1 MGRAM
6 PNPVKGIFTGGGS
19 MEVLLVGNTDF
30 ITKQW
35 IQHAFPRDHVVIA
48 EREGTVDGN
57 DHLRIVNMS
66 DANALAEALTTYE
79 FDRIVFFSE
88 NLTPRSDRDG
98 DLGALRRLLHAI
110 RNRQTQML
118 MVSGPES
125 EFTYPENDDVSDTS
139 KSLMSRASEELCLYY
154 ARTYRLEAKIIRCPY
169 LYAPERNGVTAYFG
183 RLFEQASA
191 GSISFCEREQQQTC
205 FLCADDLAE
214 LIYRMF
220 DDWTAESEVFH
231 VPNAF
236 DFTYG
241 DLADVISAAFP
252 GLSVTFG
259 EDRTRHYPADD
270 HALRLRYGWSPRY
283 SLKQDLPLVL
293 QRWKEARAQE
303 QSEKHLIWDFLRN
316 HSKPWI
322 AFEICVTFILEELLR
337 TAVQGNSQLG
347 TVDLR
352 LFFVV
357 IVGTMYGL
365 NAGVFAAAL
374 ACAGM
379 ALSYVSNGASF
390 APLFYDTSNWITFVV
405 YFVAGAV
412 CGYVQMRNR
421 ENLRF
426 MRDENS
432 LLRER
437 LAFLRDLY
445 HDVLDDRRM
454 LRGQIIG
461 RRDSFGKMYAMTRE
475 LDEVQPQKLYRAA
488 IRIMQDTLGG
498 DSFGI
503 YRIDNGGRFARLV
516 AASPQT
522 ESLFSKSTLL
532 ENYANV
538 VIALDHG
545 GLWVNRNLEQNLPMY
560 AAGVHANGKLAVV
573 IVLAKAQPDQ
583 MNLYFQNL
591 FTIMCGLVESAMVR
605 AFDYENVARQTML
618 VPGTEF
624 LNAQEFL
631 PKVLAANE
639 LKHDHMGDHLLLRVA
654 DAWQDDGSRLMG
666 AIRQT
671 DEAGVLQDG
680 NVYVLMN
687 QASEH
692 ELPIINKRL
701 TQAGLHVTLVSDHEE
716 DSLLAEASKQVAAE
730 SQADETLRRNV
741 APNDSASHEGGTV

>member
-1 MGRAM
+1 
-6 PNPVKGIFTGGGS
+6 

-57 DHLRIVNMS
+57 DRLRIVNMS

-118 MVSGPES
+118 MVSSPES

-139 KSLMSRASEELCLYY
+139 KSLMSRALEELCLYY

-169 LYAPERNGVTAYFG
+169 LYAPERNGATAYFG

-220 DDWTAESEVFH
+220 DDWTAESEIFH

-259 EDRTRHYPADD
+259 EDRTQHYPADD

-303 QSEKHLIWDFLRN
+303 QSEKHLIWGF
-316 HSKPWI
+316 SAQP
-322 AFEICVTFILEELLR
+322 FEICVTFILEELLR

>member
-1 MGRAM
+1 
-6 PNPVKGIFTGGGS
+6 

-57 DHLRIVNMS
+57 DRLRIINMS
-66 DANALAEALTTYE
+66 DANTLAETLTTYE

-98 DLGALRRLLHAI
+98 DLGTLRRFLHAI

-125 EFTYPENDDVSDTS
+125 EFTYPENADVRDTS

-154 ARTYRLEAKIIRCPY
+154 ARTYRLEAKIIRSPY
-169 LYAPERNGVTAYFG
+169 LYASDRNGVTAYFNH
-183 RLFEQASA
+183 LFEQAES
-191 GSISFCEREQQQTC
+191 GTLSFCEQKNQQTC

-220 DDWTAESEVFH
+220 DDWTAESEIFH
-231 VPNAF
+231 VPNVF
-236 DFTYG
+236 NFTYG

-259 EDRTRHYPADD
+259 EDRTQCYPADD
-270 HALRLRYGWSPRY
+270 HVLRLRYGWSPRY
-283 SLKQDLPLVL
+283 SLKQDLPPVL

-303 QSEKHLIWDFLRN
+303 QSGKHPIWDFLRN

-337 TAVQGNSQLG
+337 TAVQGDSQLG

-379 ALSYVSNGASF
+379 ALSYASKGASF
-390 APLFYDTSNWITFVV
+390 APLFYDTSNWLAFVV

-412 CGYVQMRNR
+412 CGYVQLRNR

-475 LDEVQPQKLYRAA
+475 LDEVLPRKLYYAT

-503 YRIDNGGRFARLV
+503 YRIDNGGRFAHLM

-522 ESLFSKSTLL
+522 ESLFSKSALL
-532 ENYANV
+532 ENYANIV
-538 VIALDHG
+538 TALDHG
-545 GLWVNRNLEQNLPMY
+545 RLWVNRNLEQNLPMY
-560 AAGVHANGKLAVV
+560 AAGVRADGKLAVV

-605 AFDYENVARQTML
+605 AFDYENVARQTRL

-624 LNAQEFL
+624 LNTQAFL

-639 LKHDHMGDHLLLRVA
+639 LKRNHMGNHLLLRVE

-680 NVYVLMN
+680 NVYVLMD
-687 QASEH
+687 QVSEH
-692 ELPIINKRL
+692 ELPIINRRL
-701 TQAGLHVTLVSDHEE
+701 SQAELHVTLVSDHEE
-716 DSLLAEASKQVAAE
+716 DSLLAEASEQVAAE
-730 SQADETLRRNV
+730 SRADETPRSN
-741 APNDSASHEGGTV
+741 AASNDSASHEGGAA

>member
-1 MGRAM
+1 
-6 PNPVKGIFTGGGS
+6 

-57 DHLRIVNMS
+57 DRLRIVNMS
-66 DANALAEALTTYE
+66 DANTLAETLTTYE

-98 DLGALRRLLHAI
+98 DLGTLRRFLHAI

-125 EFTYPENDDVSDTS
+125 EFTYPENADVRDTS

-154 ARTYRLEAKIIRCPY
+154 ARTYRLEAKIIRSPY
-169 LYAPERNGVTAYFG
+169 LYASDRNGVTAYFNH
-183 RLFEQASA
+183 LFEQAES
-191 GSISFCEREQQQTC
+191 GTLSFCEQKNQQTC

-231 VPNAF
+231 VPNVF
-236 DFTYG
+236 NFTYG

-259 EDRTRHYPADD
+259 EDRTQCYPADD
-270 HALRLRYGWSPRY
+270 HVLRLRYGWSPRY
-283 SLKQDLPLVL
+283 SLKQDLPPVL

-303 QSEKHLIWDFLRN
+303 QSGKHPIWDFLRN

-322 AFEICVTFILEELLR
+322 AFEIFITFILEELLR

-379 ALSYVSNGASF
+379 ALSYASNGASF
-390 APLFYDTSNWITFVV
+390 APLFYDTSNWLAFVV

-412 CGYVQMRNR
+412 CGYVQLRNR

-475 LDEVQPQKLYRAA
+475 LDEVLPRKLYYAT

-503 YRIDNGGRFARLV
+503 YRIDNGGRFAHLM

-522 ESLFSKSTLL
+522 ESLFSKSALL
-532 ENYANV
+532 ENYANIV
-538 VIALDHG
+538 TALDHG
-545 GLWVNRNLEQNLPMY
+545 RLWVNRNLEQNLPMY
-560 AAGVHANGKLAVV
+560 AAGVRADGKLAVV

-605 AFDYENVARQTML
+605 AFDYENVARQTRL

-624 LNAQEFL
+624 LNTQAFL

-639 LKHDHMGDHLLLRVA
+639 LKRNHMGNHLLLRVE

-680 NVYVLMN
+680 NVYVLMD
-687 QASEH
+687 QVSEH
-692 ELPIINKRL
+692 ELPIINRRL
-701 TQAGLHVTLVSDHEE
+701 SQAELHVTLVSDHEE
-716 DSLLAEASKQVAAE
+716 DSLLAEASEQVVAE
-730 SQADETLRRNV
+730 SRADETPRSN
-741 APNDSASHEGGTV
+741 AASNDSASYEGGAA

>member
-1 MGRAM
+1 
-6 PNPVKGIFTGGGS
+6 

-48 EREGTVDGN
+48 EREGTIDGN
-57 DHLRIVNMS
+57 DRLRIVNMS
-66 DANALAEALTTYE
+66 DANTLAETLTTYE

-98 DLGALRRLLHAI
+98 DLGTLRRFLHAI

-125 EFTYPENDDVSDTS
+125 KFTYPENADVRDTS

-154 ARTYRLEAKIIRCPY
+154 ARTYRLEAKIIRSPY
-169 LYAPERNGVTAYFG
+169 LYASDRNGVTAYFNH
-183 RLFEQASA
+183 LFEQAES
-191 GSISFCEREQQQTC
+191 GTLSFCEQKNQQTC

-220 DDWTAESEVFH
+220 DDWTAESEIFD
-231 VPNAF
+231 VPNVF
-236 DFTYG
+236 NFTYG

-259 EDRTRHYPADD
+259 EDRPQGYPADD
-270 HALRLRYGWSPRY
+270 HVLRLRYGWSPRY
-283 SLKQDLPLVL
+283 SLKQDLPPVL

-303 QSEKHLIWDFLRN
+303 QSGKHPIWDFLRN

-337 TAVQGNSQLG
+337 TAVQGDSQLG

-357 IVGTMYGL
+357 IVGTMYGM

-379 ALSYVSNGASF
+379 ALSYASNGASF
-390 APLFYDTSNWITFVV
+390 APLFYDTSNWLAFVV

-461 RRDSFGKMYAMTRE
+461 RRDSFGKMYAMARE
-475 LDEVQPQKLYRAA
+475 LDEVLPRKLYYTT

-503 YRIDNGGRFARLV
+503 YRIDNGGRFAHLM

-522 ESLFSKSTLL
+522 ESLFSKSALL
-532 ENYANV
+532 ENYANIV
-538 VIALDHG
+538 TALDHG
-545 GLWVNRNLEQNLPMY
+545 RLWVNRNLEQNLPMY
-560 AAGVHANGKLAVV
+560 AAGVRADGKLAVV

-605 AFDYENVARQTML
+605 AFDYENVARQTRL

-624 LNAQEFL
+624 LNTQAFL

-639 LKHDHMGDHLLLRVA
+639 LKRNHMSNHLLLRVE

-680 NVYVLMN
+680 NVYVLMD
-687 QASEH
+687 QVSEH
-692 ELPIINKRL
+692 ELPIINRRL
-701 TQAGLHVTLVSDHEE
+701 SQAGLHVTLVSDHEE
-716 DSLLAEASKQVAAE
+716 DSLLAKASEQVAAE
-730 SQADETLRRNV
+730 SRADETPRSN
-741 APNDSASHEGGTV
+741 AASNDSASYEGGAA

>member
-1 MGRAM
+1 
-6 PNPVKGIFTGGGS
+6 

-48 EREGTVDGN
+48 EREGTIDGN
-57 DHLRIVNMS
+57 DRLRIVNMS
-66 DANALAEALTTYE
+66 DANTLAETLTTYE

-98 DLGALRRLLHAI
+98 DLGTLRRFLHAI

-125 EFTYPENDDVSDTS
+125 KFTYPENADVRDTS

-154 ARTYRLEAKIIRCPY
+154 ARTYRLEAKIIRSPY
-169 LYAPERNGVTAYFG
+169 LYASDRNGVTAYFNH
-183 RLFEQASA
+183 LFEQAES
-191 GSISFCEREQQQTC
+191 GTLSFCEQKNQQTC

-220 DDWTAESEVFH
+220 DDWTAESEIFD
-231 VPNAF
+231 VPNVF
-236 DFTYG
+236 NFTYG

-259 EDRTRHYPADD
+259 EDRPQGYPADN
-270 HALRLRYGWSPRY
+270 HVLRLRYGWSPRY
-283 SLKQDLPLVL
+283 SLKQDLPPVL

-303 QSEKHLIWDFLRN
+303 QSGKHPIWDFLRN

-322 AFEICVTFILEELLR
+322 SFEICVTFILEELLR
-337 TAVQGNSQLG
+337 TAVQGDSQLG

-357 IVGTMYGL
+357 IVGTMYGM

-379 ALSYVSNGASF
+379 ALSYASNGASF
-390 APLFYDTSNWITFVV
+390 APLFYDTSNWLAFVV

-461 RRDSFGKMYAMTRE
+461 RRDSFGKMYAMARE
-475 LDEVQPQKLYRAA
+475 LDEVLPRKLYYTT

-503 YRIDNGGRFARLV
+503 YRIDNGGRFAHLM

-522 ESLFSKSTLL
+522 ESLFSKSVLL
-532 ENYANV
+532 ENYANIV
-538 VIALDHG
+538 TALDHG

-560 AAGVHANGKLAVV
+560 AAGVRADGKLAVV

-605 AFDYENVARQTML
+605 AFDYENVARQTRL

-624 LNAQEFL
+624 LNTQAFL

-639 LKHDHMGDHLLLRVA
+639 LKRNHMSNHLLLRVE

-671 DEAGVLQDG
+671 DEAGALQDG
-680 NVYVLMN
+680 NVYVLMD
-687 QASEH
+687 QVSEH
-692 ELPIINKRL
+692 ELPIINGRL
-701 TQAGLHVTLVSDHEE
+701 AQAGLHAKLVSGHEE
-716 DSLLAEASKQVAAE
+716 DSLLAEASEQVAAE
-730 SQADETLRRNV
+730 SQADETPRSD
-741 APNDSASHEGGTV
+741 AASNDSAPHEGGAA

>member
-1 MGRAM
+1 
-6 PNPVKGIFTGGGS
+6 

-57 DHLRIVNMS
+57 DRLRIVNMS
-66 DANALAEALTTYE
+66 DANTLAETLTTYE

-88 NLTPRSDRDG
+88 DLTPRSDRDG
-98 DLGALRRLLHAI
+98 DLGTLRRFLHAI
-110 RNRQTQML
+110 RNRQTQIL

-125 EFTYPENDDVSDTS
+125 EFTYPENADVRDTS

-154 ARTYRLEAKIIRCPY
+154 ARTYRLEAKIIRSPY
-169 LYAPERNGVTAYFG
+169 LYASDRNGVTAYFNH
-183 RLFEQASA
+183 LFEQAES
-191 GSISFCEREQQQTC
+191 GTLSFCEQKNQQTC

-220 DDWTAESEVFH
+220 DDWTAESEIFH
-231 VPNAF
+231 VPNVF
-236 DFTYG
+236 NFTYG

-259 EDRTRHYPADD
+259 EDRTQCYPADD
-270 HALRLRYGWSPRY
+270 HVLRLRYGWSPRY
-283 SLKQDLPLVL
+283 SLKQDLPPVL

-303 QSEKHLIWDFLRN
+303 QSGKHPIWDFLRN

-322 AFEICVTFILEELLR
+322 AIEIFITFILEELLR

-379 ALSYVSNGASF
+379 ALSYASKGASF
-390 APLFYDTSNWITFVV
+390 APLFYDTSNWLAFVV

-412 CGYVQMRNR
+412 CGYVQLRNR

-475 LDEVQPQKLYRAA
+475 LDEVLPRKLYYAT

-503 YRIDNGGRFARLV
+503 YRIDNGGRFAHLM

-522 ESLFSKSTLL
+522 ESLFSKSALL
-532 ENYANV
+532 ENYANIV
-538 VIALDHG
+538 TALDHG
-545 GLWVNRNLEQNLPMY
+545 RLWVNRNLEQNLPMY
-560 AAGVHANGKLAVV
+560 AAGVRADGKLAVV

-605 AFDYENVARQTML
+605 AFDYENVARQTRL

-624 LNAQEFL
+624 LNTQAFL

-639 LKHDHMGDHLLLRVA
+639 LKRNHMGNHLLLRVE

-680 NVYVLMN
+680 NVYVLMD
-687 QASEH
+687 QVSEH
-692 ELPIINKRL
+692 ELPIINRRL
-701 TQAGLHVTLVSDHEE
+701 SQAGLHVTLVSDHEE
-716 DSLLAEASKQVAAE
+716 DSLLAEASEQVAAE
-730 SQADETLRRNV
+730 SQADETPRSN
-741 APNDSASHEGGTV
+741 AASNDSASYEGGAA

>member
-1 MGRAM
+1 
-6 PNPVKGIFTGGGS
+6 

-98 DLGALRRLLHAI
+98 DLGALRRLLHAS

-169 LYAPERNGVTAYFG
+169 LYAPERNGATAYFG

-259 EDRTRHYPADD
+259 EDRTQHYPADD

-421 ENLRF
+421 ENLR
-426 MRDENS
+426 
-432 LLRER
+432 
-437 LAFLRDLY
+437 FLRDLY

-624 LNAQEFL
+624 LNTQAFL
-631 PKVLAANE
+631 PEVLAANE

-671 DEAGVLQDG
+671 DEVGVLQDG

-716 DSLLAEASKQVAAE
+716 DSLLAEASKQVAVE

>member
-1 MGRAM
+1 MVMGWQH
-6 PNPVKGIFTGGGS
+6 
-19 MEVLLVGNTDF
+19 EVLLVGNTDF

-57 DHLRIVNMS
+57 DRLRIVNMS
-66 DANALAEALTTYE
+66 DANTLVDTITTYE

-110 RNRQTQML
+110 RNRQTQIL

-125 EFTYPENDDVSDTS
+125 EFTYPENADVRDTS

-154 ARTYRLEAKIIRCPY
+154 ARTYRLEAKIIRSPY
-169 LYAPERNGVTAYFG
+169 LYASDRNGVTAYFNH
-183 RLFEQASA
+183 LFEQAES
-191 GSISFCEREQQQTC
+191 GTLSFCEQKNQQTC

-259 EDRTRHYPADD
+259 EDRSQCYPADD
-270 HALRLRYGWSPRY
+270 HVLRLRYGWSPRY
-283 SLKQDLPLVL
+283 SLKQDLPPVL

-303 QSEKHLIWDFLRN
+303 QSGKHPIWDFLRN

-322 AFEICVTFILEELLR
+322 AIEIFITFILEELLR

-379 ALSYVSNGASF
+379 ALSYASKGASF
-390 APLFYDTSNWITFVV
+390 APLFYDTSNWLAFVV

-412 CGYVQMRNR
+412 CGYVQLRNR

-475 LDEVQPQKLYRAA
+475 LDEVLPRKLYYAT

-503 YRIDNGGRFARLV
+503 YRIDNGGRFAHLM

-522 ESLFSKSTLL
+522 ESLFSKSALL
-532 ENYANV
+532 ENYANIV
-538 VIALDHG
+538 TALDYG

-560 AAGVHANGKLAVV
+560 AAGVRADGKLAVV

-605 AFDYENVARQTML
+605 AFDYENVARQTRL

-624 LNAQEFL
+624 LNTQAFL

-639 LKHDHMGDHLLLRVA
+639 LKRNHMSNHLLLRVE

-680 NVYVLMN
+680 NVYVLMD
-687 QASEH
+687 QVSEH
-692 ELPIINKRL
+692 ELPIINGRL
-701 TQAGLHVTLVSDHEE
+701 AQAGLHAKLVSGHEE
-716 DSLLAEASKQVAAE
+716 DSLLAKASEQVAAE
-730 SQADETLRRNV
+730 SQADETPRSN
-741 APNDSASHEGGTV
+741 AASNDSASYEGGAA

>member
-1 MGRAM
+1 
-6 PNPVKGIFTGGGS
+6 

-57 DHLRIVNMS
+57 DRLRIVNMS
-66 DANALAEALTTYE
+66 DANTLAETLTTYE

-98 DLGALRRLLHAI
+98 DLGTLRRFLHAI

-125 EFTYPENDDVSDTS
+125 EFTYPENADVRDTS

-154 ARTYRLEAKIIRCPY
+154 ARTYRLEAKIIRSPY
-169 LYAPERNGVTAYFG
+169 LYASDRNGVTAYFNH
-183 RLFEQASA
+183 LFEQAES
-191 GSISFCEREQQQTC
+191 GTLSFCEQKNQQTC

-220 DDWTAESEVFH
+220 DDWTAESEIFD
-231 VPNAF
+231 VPNVF
-236 DFTYG
+236 NFTYG

-259 EDRTRHYPADD
+259 EDRTQCYPADD
-270 HALRLRYGWSPRY
+270 HVLRLRYGWSPRY
-283 SLKQDLPLVL
+283 SLKQDLPPVL

-303 QSEKHLIWDFLRN
+303 QSGKHPIWDFLRN

-322 AFEICVTFILEELLR
+322 AFEICVTFMLEELLR

-379 ALSYVSNGASF
+379 ALSYASKGASF
-390 APLFYDTSNWITFVV
+390 APLFYDTSNWLAFVV

-475 LDEVQPQKLYRAA
+475 LDEVIPRKLYHAT

-503 YRIDNGGRFARLV
+503 YRIDNGGRFAHLM

-522 ESLFSKSTLL
+522 ESLFSKSALL
-532 ENYANV
+532 ENYANIV
-538 VIALDHG
+538 TALDHG

-560 AAGVHANGKLAVV
+560 AAGVRADGKLAVV

-591 FTIMCGLVESAMVR
+591 FTIMCGLAQSAMVR

-624 LNAQEFL
+624 LNTQAFL

-639 LKHDHMGDHLLLRVA
+639 LKRNHMGNHLLLRVE

-680 NVYVLMN
+680 NVYVLMD
-687 QASEH
+687 QVSEH
-692 ELPIINKRL
+692 ELPIINRRL
-701 TQAGLHVTLVSDHEE
+701 SQAGLHVTLVSDHEE
-716 DSLLAEASKQVAAE
+716 DSLLAKASEQVAAE
-730 SQADETLRRNV
+730 SRADETPRSN
-741 APNDSASHEGGTV
+741 AASNDSASYEGGAA

>member
-1 MGRAM
+1 
-6 PNPVKGIFTGGGS
+6 

-57 DHLRIVNMS
+57 DRLRIVNMS
-66 DANALAEALTTYE
+66 DADTLVDTIITYE

-125 EFTYPENDDVSDTS
+125 EFTYPENADVRDTS

-154 ARTYRLEAKIIRCPY
+154 ARTYRLEAKIIRSPY
-169 LYAPERNGVTAYFG
+169 LYASDRNGVTAYFNH
-183 RLFEQASA
+183 LFEQAES
-191 GSISFCEREQQQTC
+191 GTLSFCEQKNQQTC

-241 DLADVISAAFP
+241 DLADVINAAFP

-259 EDRTRHYPADD
+259 EDRSQCYPADD
-270 HALRLRYGWSPRY
+270 HVLRLRYGWSPRY
-283 SLKQDLPLVL
+283 SLKQDLPPVL

-303 QSEKHLIWDFLRN
+303 QSGKHPIWDFLRN

-322 AFEICVTFILEELLR
+322 AIEIFLTFILEELLR
-337 TAVQGNSQLG
+337 TAVQGDSQLG

-379 ALSYVSNGASF
+379 ALSYASNGASF

-475 LDEVQPQKLYRAA
+475 LDEVLPRKLYYAT

-503 YRIDNGGRFARLV
+503 YRIDNGGRFAHLM

-522 ESLFSKSTLL
+522 ESLFSKSALL
-532 ENYANV
+532 ENYANIV
-538 VIALDHG
+538 TALDHG

-560 AAGVHANGKLAVV
+560 AAGVRADGKLAVV

-605 AFDYENVARQTML
+605 AFDYENVARQTRL

-624 LNAQEFL
+624 LNTQAFL

-639 LKHDHMGDHLLLRVA
+639 LKRNHMSNHLLLRVE

-680 NVYVLMN
+680 NVYVLMD
-687 QASEH
+687 QVSEH
-692 ELPIINKRL
+692 ELPIINRRL
-701 TQAGLHVTLVSDHEE
+701 SQAGLHVTLVSDHEE
-716 DSLLAEASKQVAAE
+716 DSLLAKASEQVAAE
-730 SQADETLRRNV
+730 SRADETPRSN
-741 APNDSASHEGGTV
+741 AASNDSASYEGGAA

>member
-1 MGRAM
+1 
-6 PNPVKGIFTGGGS
+6 

-57 DHLRIVNMS
+57 DRLRIVNMS
-66 DANALAEALTTYE
+66 DANTLAETLTTYE

-98 DLGALRRLLHAI
+98 DLGTLRRFLHAI

-125 EFTYPENDDVSDTS
+125 KFTYPENADVRDTS

-154 ARTYRLEAKIIRCPY
+154 ARTYRLEAKIIRSPY
-169 LYAPERNGVTAYFG
+169 LYASDRNGVTAYFNH
-183 RLFEQASA
+183 LFEQAES
-191 GSISFCEREQQQTC
+191 GTLSFCEQKNQQTC

-220 DDWTAESEVFH
+220 DDWTAESEIFD
-231 VPNAF
+231 VPNVF
-236 DFTYG
+236 NFTYG

-259 EDRTRHYPADD
+259 EDRPQGYPADD
-270 HALRLRYGWSPRY
+270 HVLRLRYGWSPRY
-283 SLKQDLPLVL
+283 SLKQDLPPVL

-303 QSEKHLIWDFLRN
+303 QSGKHPIWDFLRN

-337 TAVQGNSQLG
+337 TAVQGDSQLG

-357 IVGTMYGL
+357 IVGTMYGM

-379 ALSYVSNGASF
+379 ALSYASNGASF
-390 APLFYDTSNWITFVV
+390 APLFYDTSNWLAFVV

-461 RRDSFGKMYAMTRE
+461 RRDSFGKMYAMARE
-475 LDEVQPQKLYRAA
+475 LDEVLPRKLYYTT

-503 YRIDNGGRFARLV
+503 YRIDNGGRFAHLM

-522 ESLFSKSTLL
+522 ESLFSKSVLL
-532 ENYANV
+532 ENYANIV
-538 VIALDHG
+538 TALDHG

-560 AAGVHANGKLAVV
+560 AAGVRADGKLAVV

-605 AFDYENVARQTML
+605 AFDYENVARQTRL

-624 LNAQEFL
+624 LNTQAFL

-639 LKHDHMGDHLLLRVA
+639 LKRNHMSNHLLLRVE

-671 DEAGVLQDG
+671 DEAGALQDG
-680 NVYVLMN
+680 NVYVLMD
-687 QASEH
+687 QVSEH
-692 ELPIINKRL
+692 ELPIINGRL
-701 TQAGLHVTLVSDHEE
+701 AQAGLHAKLVSGHEE
-716 DSLLAEASKQVAAE
+716 DSLLAEASEQVAAE
-730 SQADETLRRNV
+730 SQADETPRSDA
-741 APNDSASHEGGTV
+741 APNDSAPHEGGAA

>member
-1 MGRAM
+1 
-6 PNPVKGIFTGGGS
+6 

-57 DHLRIVNMS
+57 DRLRIVNMS
-66 DANALAEALTTYE
+66 DANTLAETLTTYE

-98 DLGALRRLLHAI
+98 DLGTLRRFLHAI

-125 EFTYPENDDVSDTS
+125 EFTYPENADVRDTS

-154 ARTYRLEAKIIRCPY
+154 ARTYRLEAKIIRSPY
-169 LYAPERNGVTAYFG
+169 LYASDRNGVTAYFNH
-183 RLFEQASA
+183 LFEQAES
-191 GSISFCEREQQQTC
+191 GTLSFCEQKNQQTC

-220 DDWTAESEVFH
+220 DDWTAESEIFH
-231 VPNAF
+231 VPNVF
-236 DFTYG
+236 NFTYG

-259 EDRTRHYPADD
+259 EDRTQCYPADD
-270 HALRLRYGWSPRY
+270 HVLRLRYGWSPRY
-283 SLKQDLPLVL
+283 SLKQDLPPVL

-303 QSEKHLIWDFLRN
+303 QSGKHPIWDFLRN

-322 AFEICVTFILEELLR
+322 AFEIFITFILEELLR

-379 ALSYVSNGASF
+379 ALSYASKGASF
-390 APLFYDTSNWITFVV
+390 APLFYDTSNWLAFVV

-412 CGYVQMRNR
+412 CGYVQLRNR

-475 LDEVQPQKLYRAA
+475 LDEVLPRKLYYAT

-503 YRIDNGGRFARLV
+503 YRIDNGGRFAHLM

-522 ESLFSKSTLL
+522 ESLFSKSALL
-532 ENYANV
+532 ENYANIV
-538 VIALDHG
+538 TALDHG
-545 GLWVNRNLEQNLPMY
+545 RLWVNRNLEQNLPMY
-560 AAGVHANGKLAVV
+560 AAGVRADGKLAVV

-605 AFDYENVARQTML
+605 AFDYENVARQTRL

-624 LNAQEFL
+624 LNTQAFL

-639 LKHDHMGDHLLLRVA
+639 LKRNHMGNHLLLRVE

-680 NVYVLMN
+680 NVYVLMD
-687 QASEH
+687 QVSEH
-692 ELPIINKRL
+692 ELPIINRRL
-701 TQAGLHVTLVSDHEE
+701 SQAELHVTLVSDHEE
-716 DSLLAEASKQVAAE
+716 DSLLAEASEQVAAE
-730 SQADETLRRNV
+730 SRADETPRSN
-741 APNDSASHEGGTV
+741 AASNDSASYEGGAA

>member
-1 MGRAM
+1 
-6 PNPVKGIFTGGGS
+6 

-57 DHLRIVNMS
+57 DRLRIVNMS
-66 DANALAEALTTYE
+66 DANTLAETLTTYE

-98 DLGALRRLLHAI
+98 DLGTLRRFLHAI

-125 EFTYPENDDVSDTS
+125 EFTYPENADVRDTS

-154 ARTYRLEAKIIRCPY
+154 ARTYRLEAKIIRSPY
-169 LYAPERNGVTAYFG
+169 LYASDRNGVTAYFNH
-183 RLFEQASA
+183 LFEQAES
-191 GSISFCEREQQQTC
+191 GTLSFCEQKNQQTC

-220 DDWTAESEVFH
+220 DDWTAESEIFD
-231 VPNAF
+231 VPNVF
-236 DFTYG
+236 NFTYG

-259 EDRTRHYPADD
+259 EDRPQGYPADD
-270 HALRLRYGWSPRY
+270 HVLRLRYGWSPRY
-283 SLKQDLPLVL
+283 SLKQDLPPVL

-303 QSEKHLIWDFLRN
+303 QSGKHPIWDFLRN

-337 TAVQGNSQLG
+337 TAVQGDSQLG

-357 IVGTMYGL
+357 IVGTMYGM

-379 ALSYVSNGASF
+379 ALSYASNGASF
-390 APLFYDTSNWITFVV
+390 APLFYDTSNWLAFVV

-412 CGYVQMRNR
+412 CGYVQLRNR

-475 LDEVQPQKLYRAA
+475 LDEVLPRKLYYAA

-503 YRIDNGGRFARLV
+503 YRIDNGGRFAHLM

-522 ESLFSKSTLL
+522 ESLFSKSVLL
-532 ENYANV
+532 ENYANIV
-538 VIALDHG
+538 TALDHG

-560 AAGVHANGKLAVV
+560 AAGVRADGKLAVV

-605 AFDYENVARQTML
+605 AFDYENVARQTRL

-624 LNAQEFL
+624 LNTQAFL

-639 LKHDHMGDHLLLRVA
+639 LKRNHMSNHLLLRVE

-671 DEAGVLQDG
+671 DEAGALQDG
-680 NVYVLMN
+680 NVYVLMD
-687 QASEH
+687 QVSEH
-692 ELPIINKRL
+692 ELPIINGRL
-701 TQAGLHVTLVSDHEE
+701 AQAGLHAKLVSGHEE
-716 DSLLAEASKQVAAE
+716 DSLLAEASEQVAAE
-730 SQADETLRRNV
+730 SQADETPRSDA
-741 APNDSASHEGGTV
+741 APNDSAPHEGGAA

>member
-1 MGRAM
+1 MVMGWQH
-6 PNPVKGIFTGGGS
+6 
-19 MEVLLVGNTDF
+19 EVLLVGNTDF

-57 DHLRIVNMS
+57 DRLRIVNMS
-66 DANALAEALTTYE
+66 DANTLAETLTTYE

-98 DLGALRRLLHAI
+98 DLGTLRRFLHAI
-110 RNRQTQML
+110 CNRQTQIL

-125 EFTYPENDDVSDTS
+125 EFTYPENADVRDTS

-154 ARTYRLEAKIIRCPY
+154 ARTYRLEAKIIRSPY
-169 LYAPERNGVTAYFG
+169 LYASDRNGVTAYFNH
-183 RLFEQASA
+183 LFEQAES
-191 GSISFCEREQQQTC
+191 GTLSFCEQKNQQTC

-220 DDWTAESEVFH
+220 DDWTAESEIFH
-231 VPNAF
+231 VPNVF
-236 DFTYG
+236 NFTYG

-259 EDRTRHYPADD
+259 EDRPQCYPADD
-270 HALRLRYGWSPRY
+270 HVLRLRYGWSPRY
-283 SLKQDLPLVL
+283 SLKQDLPPIL

-303 QSEKHLIWDFLRN
+303 QSGKHPIWDFLRN

-322 AFEICVTFILEELLR
+322 AIEIFITFILEELLR
-337 TAVQGNSQLG
+337 AAVQGNSQLE

-365 NAGVFAAAL
+365 NAGVLAAVL

-379 ALSYVSNGASF
+379 ALSYASKGASF
-390 APLFYDTSNWITFVV
+390 APLFYDTSNWLAFVV

-412 CGYVQMRNR
+412 CGYVQLRNR

-475 LDEVQPQKLYRAA
+475 LDEVLPRKLYYAT

-503 YRIDNGGRFARLV
+503 YRIDNGGRFAHLM

-522 ESLFSKSTLL
+522 ESLFSKSALL
-532 ENYANV
+532 ENYTNIV
-538 VIALDHG
+538 TALDHG
-545 GLWVNRNLEQNLPMY
+545 RLWVNRNLEQNLPMY
-560 AAGVHANGKLAVV
+560 AAGVRADGKLAVV

-605 AFDYENVARQTML
+605 AFDYENVARQTSL

-624 LNAQEFL
+624 LNTQAFL

-639 LKHDHMGDHLLLRVA
+639 LKRNHMSNHLLLRVE

-680 NVYVLMN
+680 NVYVLMD
-687 QASEH
+687 QVSEH
-692 ELPIINKRL
+692 ELPIINRRL
-701 TQAGLHVTLVSDHEE
+701 SQAGLHVTLVSDHEE
-716 DSLLAEASKQVAAE
+716 DSLLAEASEQVAAD
-730 SQADETLRRNV
+730 SQADETPRSD
-741 APNDSASHEGGTV
+741 AASNDSASYEGGAA

>member
-1 MGRAM
+1 
-6 PNPVKGIFTGGGS
+6 

-57 DHLRIVNMS
+57 DRLRIVNMS
-66 DANALAEALTTYE
+66 DANTLAETLTTYE

-98 DLGALRRLLHAI
+98 DLGTLRRFLHAI
-110 RNRQTQML
+110 RNRQTQIL

-125 EFTYPENDDVSDTS
+125 EFTYPENADVRDTS

-154 ARTYRLEAKIIRCPY
+154 ARTYRLEAKIIRSPY
-169 LYAPERNGVTAYFG
+169 LYASDRNGVTAYFNH
-183 RLFEQASA
+183 LFEQAES
-191 GSISFCEREQQQTC
+191 GTLSFCEQKNQQTC

-220 DDWTAESEVFH
+220 DDWTAESEIFH
-231 VPNAF
+231 VPNVF
-236 DFTYG
+236 NFTYG

-259 EDRTRHYPADD
+259 EDRTQCYPADD
-270 HALRLRYGWSPRY
+270 HVLRLRYGWSPRY
-283 SLKQDLPLVL
+283 SLKQDLPPVL

-303 QSEKHLIWDFLRN
+303 QSGKHPIWDFLRN

-322 AFEICVTFILEELLR
+322 AFEICVTFMLEELLR

-379 ALSYVSNGASF
+379 ALSYASKGASF
-390 APLFYDTSNWITFVV
+390 APLFYDTSNWLAFVV

-412 CGYVQMRNR
+412 CGYVQLRNR

-475 LDEVQPQKLYRAA
+475 LDEVLPRKLYYAT

-503 YRIDNGGRFARLV
+503 YRIDNGGRFAHLM

-522 ESLFSKSTLL
+522 ESLFSKSALL
-532 ENYANV
+532 ENYANIV
-538 VIALDHG
+538 TALDHG
-545 GLWVNRNLEQNLPMY
+545 RLWVNRNLEQNLPMY
-560 AAGVHANGKLAVV
+560 AAGVRADGKLAVV

-605 AFDYENVARQTML
+605 AFDYENVARQTRL

-624 LNAQEFL
+624 LNTQAFL

-639 LKHDHMGDHLLLRVA
+639 LKRNHMGNHLLLRVE

-680 NVYVLMN
+680 NVYVLMD
-687 QASEH
+687 QVSEH
-692 ELPIINKRL
+692 ELPIINRRL
-701 TQAGLHVTLVSDHEE
+701 SQAELHVTLVSDHEE
-716 DSLLAEASKQVAAE
+716 DSLLAEASEQVAAE
-730 SQADETLRRNV
+730 SQADETPRSN
-741 APNDSASHEGGTV
+741 AASNDSASYEGGAA

>member
-1 MGRAM
+1 
-6 PNPVKGIFTGGGS
+6 

-57 DHLRIVNMS
+57 DRLRIVNMS
-66 DANALAEALTTYE
+66 DANTLAETLTTYE

-125 EFTYPENDDVSDTS
+125 EFTYPENADVRDTS

-154 ARTYRLEAKIIRCPY
+154 ARTYRLEAKIIRSPY
-169 LYAPERNGVTAYFG
+169 LYASDRNGVTAYFNH
-183 RLFEQASA
+183 LFEQAES
-191 GSISFCEREQQQTC
+191 GTLSFCEQKNQQTC

-220 DDWTAESEVFH
+220 DDWTAESEIFH
-231 VPNAF
+231 VPNVF
-236 DFTYG
+236 NFTYG

-259 EDRTRHYPADD
+259 EDRTQCYPADD
-270 HALRLRYGWSPRY
+270 HVLRLRYGWSPRY
-283 SLKQDLPLVL
+283 SLKQDLPPVL

-303 QSEKHLIWDFLRN
+303 QSGKHPIWDFLRN

-322 AFEICVTFILEELLR
+322 AFEICVTFMLEELLR

-379 ALSYVSNGASF
+379 ALSYASKGASF
-390 APLFYDTSNWITFVV
+390 APLFYDTSNWLAFVV

-412 CGYVQMRNR
+412 CGYVQLRNR

-475 LDEVQPQKLYRAA
+475 LDEVLPRKLYYAT

-503 YRIDNGGRFARLV
+503 YRIDNGGRFAHLM

-522 ESLFSKSTLL
+522 ESLFSKSALL
-532 ENYANV
+532 ENYANIV
-538 VIALDHG
+538 TALDHG
-545 GLWVNRNLEQNLPMY
+545 RLWVNRNLEQNLPMY
-560 AAGVHANGKLAVV
+560 AAGVRADGKLAVV

-605 AFDYENVARQTML
+605 AFDYENVARQTRL

-624 LNAQEFL
+624 LNTQAFL

-639 LKHDHMGDHLLLRVA
+639 LKRNHMGNHLLLRVE

-680 NVYVLMN
+680 NVYVLMD
-687 QASEH
+687 QVSEH
-692 ELPIINKRL
+692 ELPIINRRL
-701 TQAGLHVTLVSDHEE
+701 SQAELHVTLVSDHEE
-716 DSLLAEASKQVAAE
+716 DSLLAKASEQVAAE
-730 SQADETLRRNV
+730 SRADETPRSN
-741 APNDSASHEGGTV
+741 AASNDSARTKAAQHE

>member
-1 MGRAM
+1 
-6 PNPVKGIFTGGGS
+6 
-19 MEVLLVGNTDF
+19 MEVLLIGNTDY
-30 ITKQW
+30 ITEQW

-57 DHLRIVNMS
+57 DRLRIVNMS
-66 DANALAEALTTYE
+66 DANTLAETLTTYE

-88 NLTPRSDRDG
+88 NLTPRSDRYG
-98 DLGALRRLLHAI
+98 DLGALRRFLHAI

-125 EFTYPENDDVSDTS
+125 EFTYPENADVRDTS
-139 KSLMSRASEELCLYY
+139 KSLISRASEELCLYY

-169 LYAPERNGVTAYFG
+169 LYAPERNGATAYFG

-191 GSISFCEREQQQTC
+191 GSISFREREQQQTC

-231 VPNAF
+231 VPNVF
-236 DFTYG
+236 NFTYG

-259 EDRTRHYPADD
+259 EDRPQSYPVDD

-303 QSEKHLIWDFLRN
+303 QSEKHPIWDFLRN

-337 TAVQGNSQLG
+337 TAVQGDSQLG

-357 IVGTMYGL
+357 IVGTMYGM

-379 ALSYVSNGASF
+379 ALSYASNGASF
-390 APLFYDTSNWITFVV
+390 APLFYDTSNW
-405 YFVAGAV
+405 
-412 CGYVQMRNR
+412 
-421 ENLRF
+421 
-426 MRDENS
+426 
-432 LLRER
+432 

-445 HDVLDDRRM
+445 DDVLDDRRM

-461 RRDSFGKMYAMTRE
+461 RRDSLGKMYAMTRE
-475 LDEVQPQKLYRAA
+475 LDEVLPRKLYHAT

-503 YRIDNGGRFARLV
+503 YRIDNGGRFAHLV

-522 ESLFSKSTLL
+522 ESLFSKSVLL
-532 ENYANV
+532 ENYANIV
-538 VIALDHG
+538 TALDHG

-560 AAGVHANGKLAVV
+560 AAGVRADGKLAVV

-591 FTIMCGLVESAMVR
+591 FTIICGLVESAMVR
-605 AFDYENVARQTML
+605 AFDYENVAWQTML

-624 LNAQEFL
+624 LNTQVFL
-631 PKVLAANE
+631 SKVLAANE
-639 LKHDHMGDHLLLRVA
+639 LKHAHMSNHLLLRVE

-680 NVYVLMN
+680 NVYVLMD

-692 ELPIINKRL
+692 ELPIINGRL
-701 TQAGLHVTLVSDHEE
+701 AQAGLHVKLVSGHEE
-716 DSLLAEASKQVAAE
+716 DSLLAEASEQVAAE
-730 SQADETLRRNV
+730 SQADETPRSDA
-741 APNDSASHEGGTV
+741 APNDSASHEGGAA

>member
-1 MGRAM
+1 
-6 PNPVKGIFTGGGS
+6 

-57 DHLRIVNMS
+57 DRLRIVNMS
-66 DANALAEALTTYE
+66 DANTLAETLTTYE

-98 DLGALRRLLHAI
+98 DLGTLRRFLHAI

-125 EFTYPENDDVSDTS
+125 EFTYPENADVRDTS

-154 ARTYRLEAKIIRCPY
+154 ARTYRLEAKIIRSPY
-169 LYAPERNGVTAYFG
+169 LYASDRNGVTAYFNH
-183 RLFEQASA
+183 LFEQAES
-191 GSISFCEREQQQTC
+191 GTLSFCEQKNQQTC

-220 DDWTAESEVFH
+220 DDWTAESEIFH
-231 VPNAF
+231 VPNVF
-236 DFTYG
+236 NFTYG

-259 EDRTRHYPADD
+259 EDRTQCYPADD
-270 HALRLRYGWSPRY
+270 HVLRLRYGWSPRY
-283 SLKQDLPLVL
+283 SLKQDLPPVL

-303 QSEKHLIWDFLRN
+303 QSGKHPIWDFLRN

-322 AFEICVTFILEELLR
+322 AFEIFITFILEELLR

-379 ALSYVSNGASF
+379 ALSYASKGASF
-390 APLFYDTSNWITFVV
+390 APLFYDTSNWLAFVV

-412 CGYVQMRNR
+412 CGYVQLRNR

-475 LDEVQPQKLYRAA
+475 LDEVLPRKLYYAT

-503 YRIDNGGRFARLV
+503 YRIDNGGRFAHLM

-522 ESLFSKSTLL
+522 ESLFSKSALL
-532 ENYANV
+532 ENYANIV
-538 VIALDHG
+538 TALDHG
-545 GLWVNRNLEQNLPMY
+545 RLWVNRNLEQNLPMY
-560 AAGVHANGKLAVV
+560 AAGVRADGKLAVV

-605 AFDYENVARQTML
+605 AFDYENVARQTRL

-624 LNAQEFL
+624 LNTQAFL

-639 LKHDHMGDHLLLRVA
+639 LKRNHMGNHLLLRVE

-680 NVYVLMN
+680 NVYVLMD
-687 QASEH
+687 QVSEH
-692 ELPIINKRL
+692 ELPIINRRL
-701 TQAGLHVTLVSDHEE
+701 SQAELHVTLVSDHEE
-716 DSLLAEASKQVAAE
+716 DSLLAKASEQVAAE
-730 SQADETLRRNV
+730 SRADETPRSN
-741 APNDSASHEGGTV
+741 AASNDSARTKAAQHE

>member
-1 MGRAM
+1 MVMGWQH
-6 PNPVKGIFTGGGS
+6 
-19 MEVLLVGNTDF
+19 EVLLVGNTDF

-57 DHLRIVNMS
+57 DRLRIVNMS
-66 DANALAEALTTYE
+66 DANTLAETLTTYE

-98 DLGALRRLLHAI
+98 DLGTLRRFLHAI
-110 RNRQTQML
+110 RNRQTQIL

-125 EFTYPENDDVSDTS
+125 EFTYPENADVRDTS

-154 ARTYRLEAKIIRCPY
+154 ARTYRLEAKIIRSPY
-169 LYAPERNGVTAYFG
+169 LYASDRNGVTAYFNH
-183 RLFEQASA
+183 LFEQAES
-191 GSISFCEREQQQTC
+191 GTLSFCEQKNQQTC

-220 DDWTAESEVFH
+220 DDWTAESEIFH
-231 VPNAF
+231 VPNVF
-236 DFTYG
+236 NFTYG

-252 GLSVTFG
+252 GLSVAFG
-259 EDRTRHYPADD
+259 EDRPQCYPADD
-270 HALRLRYGWSPRY
+270 HVLRLRYGWSPRY
-283 SLKQDLPLVL
+283 SLKQDLPPIL

-303 QSEKHLIWDFLRN
+303 QSGKHPIWDFLRN

-322 AFEICVTFILEELLR
+322 AIEIFITFILEELLR
-337 TAVQGNSQLG
+337 AAVQGNSQLE

-365 NAGVFAAAL
+365 NAGVFAAVL

-379 ALSYVSNGASF
+379 ALSYASKGASF
-390 APLFYDTSNWITFVV
+390 APLFYDTSNWLAFVV

-412 CGYVQMRNR
+412 CGYVQLRNR

-475 LDEVQPQKLYRAA
+475 LDEVLPRKLYYAT

-503 YRIDNGGRFARLV
+503 YRIDNGGRFAHLM

-522 ESLFSKSTLL
+522 ESLFSKSALL
-532 ENYANV
+532 ENYTNIV
-538 VIALDHG
+538 TALDHG
-545 GLWVNRNLEQNLPMY
+545 RLWVNRNLEQNLPMY
-560 AAGVHANGKLAVV
+560 AAGVRADGKLAVV

-605 AFDYENVARQTML
+605 AFDYENVARQTSL

-624 LNAQEFL
+624 LNTQAFL

-639 LKHDHMGDHLLLRVA
+639 LKRNHMSNHLLLRVE

-680 NVYVLMN
+680 NVYVLMD
-687 QASEH
+687 QVSEH
-692 ELPIINKRL
+692 ELPIINRRL
-701 TQAGLHVTLVSDHEE
+701 SQAGLHVTLVSDHEE
-716 DSLLAEASKQVAAE
+716 DSLLAEASEQVVAD
-730 SQADETLRRNV
+730 SQADETPRSD
-741 APNDSASHEGGTV
+741 AASNDSASYEGGAA

>member
-1 MGRAM
+1 
-6 PNPVKGIFTGGGS
+6 

-48 EREGTVDGN
+48 EREGTIDGN
-57 DHLRIVNMS
+57 DRLRIVNMS
-66 DANALAEALTTYE
+66 DANTLAETLTTYE

-98 DLGALRRLLHAI
+98 DLGTLRRFLHAI

-125 EFTYPENDDVSDTS
+125 KFTYPENADVRDTS

-154 ARTYRLEAKIIRCPY
+154 ARTYRLEAKIIRSPY
-169 LYAPERNGVTAYFG
+169 LYASDRNGVTAYFNH
-183 RLFEQASA
+183 LFEQAES
-191 GSISFCEREQQQTC
+191 GTLSFCEQKNQQTC

-220 DDWTAESEVFH
+220 DDWTAESEIFD
-231 VPNAF
+231 VPNVF
-236 DFTYG
+236 NFTYG

-259 EDRTRHYPADD
+259 EDRPQGYPADD
-270 HALRLRYGWSPRY
+270 HVLRLRYGWSPRY
-283 SLKQDLPLVL
+283 SLKQDLPPVL

-303 QSEKHLIWDFLRN
+303 QSGKHPIWDFLRN

-337 TAVQGNSQLG
+337 TAVQGDSQLG

-357 IVGTMYGL
+357 IVGTMYGM

-379 ALSYVSNGASF
+379 ALSYASNGASF
-390 APLFYDTSNWITFVV
+390 APLFYDTSNWLAFVV

-461 RRDSFGKMYAMTRE
+461 RRDSFGKMYAMARE
-475 LDEVQPQKLYRAA
+475 LDEVLPRKLYYTT

-503 YRIDNGGRFARLV
+503 YRIDNGGRFAHLM

-522 ESLFSKSTLL
+522 ESLFSKSVLL
-532 ENYANV
+532 ENYANIV
-538 VIALDHG
+538 TALDHG

-560 AAGVHANGKLAVV
+560 AAGVRADGKLAVV

-605 AFDYENVARQTML
+605 AFDYENVARQTRL

-624 LNAQEFL
+624 LNTQAFL

-639 LKHDHMGDHLLLRVA
+639 LKRNHMSNHLLLRVE

-671 DEAGVLQDG
+671 DEAGALQDG
-680 NVYVLMN
+680 NVYVLMD
-687 QASEH
+687 QVSEH
-692 ELPIINKRL
+692 ELPIINGRL
-701 TQAGLHVTLVSDHEE
+701 AQAGLHATLVSGHEE
-716 DSLLAEASKQVAAE
+716 DSLLAEASEQVAAE
-730 SQADETLRRNV
+730 SQADETPRSDA
-741 APNDSASHEGGTV
+741 APNDSAPHEGGAA

>member
-1 MGRAM
+1 
-6 PNPVKGIFTGGGS
+6 

-57 DHLRIVNMS
+57 DRLRIVNMS
-66 DANALAEALTTYE
+66 DANTLAETLTTYE

-98 DLGALRRLLHAI
+98 DLGTLRRFLHAI
-110 RNRQTQML
+110 RNRQTQIL
-118 MVSGPES
+118 MVSGPEA
-125 EFTYPENDDVSDTS
+125 EFTYPENADVRDTS

-154 ARTYRLEAKIIRCPY
+154 ARTYRLEAKIIRSPY
-169 LYAPERNGVTAYFG
+169 LYASDRNGVTAYFNH
-183 RLFEQASA
+183 LFEQAES
-191 GSISFCEREQQQTC
+191 GTLSFCEQKNQQTC

-220 DDWTAESEVFH
+220 DDWTAESEIFH
-231 VPNAF
+231 VPNVF
-236 DFTYG
+236 NFTYG

-259 EDRTRHYPADD
+259 EDRTQCYPADD
-270 HALRLRYGWSPRY
+270 HVLRLRYGWSPRY
-283 SLKQDLPLVL
+283 SLKQDLPPVL

-303 QSEKHLIWDFLRN
+303 QSGKHPIWDFLRN

-322 AFEICVTFILEELLR
+322 AFEIFITFILEELLR

-379 ALSYVSNGASF
+379 ALSYASKGASF
-390 APLFYDTSNWITFVV
+390 APLFYDTSNWLAFVV

-412 CGYVQMRNR
+412 CGYVQLRNR

-475 LDEVQPQKLYRAA
+475 LDEVLPRKLYYAT

-503 YRIDNGGRFARLV
+503 YRIDNGGRFAHLM

-522 ESLFSKSTLL
+522 ESLFSKSALL
-532 ENYANV
+532 ENYANIV
-538 VIALDHG
+538 TALDHG
-545 GLWVNRNLEQNLPMY
+545 RLWVNRNLEQNLPMY
-560 AAGVHANGKLAVV
+560 AAGVRADGKLAVV

-605 AFDYENVARQTML
+605 AFDYENVARQTRL

-624 LNAQEFL
+624 LNTQAFL

-639 LKHDHMGDHLLLRVA
+639 LKRNHMGNHLLLRVE

-680 NVYVLMN
+680 NVYVLMD
-687 QASEH
+687 QVSEH
-692 ELPIINKRL
+692 ELPIINRRL
-701 TQAGLHVTLVSDHEE
+701 SQAELHVTLVSDHEE
-716 DSLLAEASKQVAAE
+716 DSLLAEASEQVAAE
-730 SQADETLRRNV
+730 SRADETPRSN
-741 APNDSASHEGGTV
+741 AASNDSARTKAAQHE

>member
-1 MGRAM
+1 MVMGWQH
-6 PNPVKGIFTGGGS
+6 
-19 MEVLLVGNTDF
+19 EVLLVGNTDF

-57 DHLRIVNMS
+57 DRLRIVNMS
-66 DANALAEALTTYE
+66 DANTLAETLTTYE

-98 DLGALRRLLHAI
+98 DLGTLRRFLHAI

-125 EFTYPENDDVSDTS
+125 EFIYPENADVHDTS

-154 ARTYRLEAKIIRCPY
+154 AHTYHLEAKIIRCPY
-169 LYAPERNGVTAYFG
+169 LYAPERNGATAYFG

-191 GSISFCEREQQQTC
+191 GSISFREREQQQTC

-220 DDWTAESEVFH
+220 DDWTAESEIFH
-231 VPNAF
+231 VPNVF
-236 DFTYG
+236 NFTYG

-259 EDRTRHYPADD
+259 EDRPQCYPADD
-270 HALRLRYGWSPRY
+270 HVLRLRYGWSPRY
-283 SLKQDLPLVL
+283 SLKQDLPPIL

-303 QSEKHLIWDFLRN
+303 QSGKHPIWDFLRN

-322 AFEICVTFILEELLR
+322 AIEIFITFILEELLR
-337 TAVQGNSQLG
+337 AAVQGNSQLE

-365 NAGVFAAAL
+365 NAGVLAAVL

-379 ALSYVSNGASF
+379 ALSYASKGASF
-390 APLFYDTSNWITFVV
+390 APLFYDTSNWLAFVV

-412 CGYVQMRNR
+412 CGYVQLRNR

-475 LDEVQPQKLYRAA
+475 LDEVLPRKLYYAT

-503 YRIDNGGRFARLV
+503 YRIDNGGRFAHLM

-522 ESLFSKSTLL
+522 ESLFSESALL
-532 ENYANV
+532 ENYANIV
-538 VIALDHG
+538 TALDHG

-560 AAGVHANGKLAVV
+560 AAGVRADGKLAVV

-624 LNAQEFL
+624 LNTQAFL

-639 LKHDHMGDHLLLRVA
+639 LKRNHMSNHLLLRVE

-680 NVYVLMN
+680 NVYVLMD
-687 QASEH
+687 QVSEH
-692 ELPIINKRL
+692 ELPIINRRL
-701 TQAGLHVTLVSDHEE
+701 SQAGLHVTLVSDHEE
-716 DSLLAEASKQVAAE
+716 DSLLAEASEQVVAD
-730 SQADETLRRNV
+730 SQADETPRSD
-741 APNDSASHEGGTV
+741 AASNDSASYEGGAA

>member
-1 MGRAM
+1 M
-6 PNPVKGIFTGGGS
+6 
-19 MEVLLVGNTDF
+19 
-30 ITKQW
+30 
-35 IQHAFPRDHVVIA
+35 
-48 EREGTVDGN
+48 
-57 DHLRIVNMS
+57 
-66 DANALAEALTTYE
+66 
-79 FDRIVFFSE
+79 
-88 NLTPRSDRDG
+88 
-98 DLGALRRLLHAI
+98 
-110 RNRQTQML
+110 
-118 MVSGPES
+118 
-125 EFTYPENDDVSDTS
+125 
-139 KSLMSRASEELCLYY
+139 
-154 ARTYRLEAKIIRCPY
+154 
-169 LYAPERNGVTAYFG
+169 
-183 RLFEQASA
+183 
-191 GSISFCEREQQQTC
+191 
-205 FLCADDLAE
+205 
-214 LIYRMF
+214 
-220 DDWTAESEVFH
+220 
-231 VPNAF
+231 
-236 DFTYG
+236 
-241 DLADVISAAFP
+241 
-252 GLSVTFG
+252 
-259 EDRTRHYPADD
+259 
-270 HALRLRYGWSPRY
+270 
-283 SLKQDLPLVL
+283 L

-461 RRDSFGKMYAMTRE
+461 RRDSFGKIYAMTRE

-522 ESLFSKSTLL
+522 ESLFSKSALL

-538 VIALDHG
+538 VIAFGSWRIVGKPQSRTKPSNVCG
-545 GLWVNRNLEQNLPMY
+545 G
-560 AAGVHANGKLAVV
+560 
-573 IVLAKAQPDQ
+573 
-583 MNLYFQNL
+583 
-591 FTIMCGLVESAMVR
+591 R
-605 AFDYENVARQTML
+605 ACQ
-618 VPGTEF
+618 
-624 LNAQEFL
+624 
-631 PKVLAANE
+631 
-639 LKHDHMGDHLLLRVA
+639 
-654 DAWQDDGSRLMG
+654 W
-666 AIRQT
+666 
-671 DEAGVLQDG
+671 
-680 NVYVLMN
+680 
-687 QASEH
+687 
-692 ELPIINKRL
+692 
-701 TQAGLHVTLVSDHEE
+701 QAGRGDYACQSPSRPNEPVLPESVHHHVRLGGIRYS
-716 DSLLAEASKQVAAE
+716 AC
-730 SQADETLRRNV
+730 LRL
-741 APNDSASHEGGTV
+741 

>member
-1 MGRAM
+1 
-6 PNPVKGIFTGGGS
+6 

-57 DHLRIVNMS
+57 DRLRIVNMS
-66 DANALAEALTTYE
+66 DANTLAETLTTYE

-98 DLGALRRLLHAI
+98 DLGTLRRFLHAI

-125 EFTYPENDDVSDTS
+125 EFTYPENADVRDTS

-154 ARTYRLEAKIIRCPY
+154 ARTYRLEAKIIRSPY
-169 LYAPERNGVTAYFG
+169 LYASDRNGVTAYFNH
-183 RLFEQASA
+183 LFEQAES
-191 GSISFCEREQQQTC
+191 GTLSFCEQKNQQTC

-220 DDWTAESEVFH
+220 DDWTAESEIFH
-231 VPNAF
+231 VPNVF
-236 DFTYG
+236 NFTYG

-259 EDRTRHYPADD
+259 EDRTQCYPADD
-270 HALRLRYGWSPRY
+270 HVLRLRYGWSPRY
-283 SLKQDLPLVL
+283 SLKQDLPPVL

-303 QSEKHLIWDFLRN
+303 QSGKHPIWDFLRN

-322 AFEICVTFILEELLR
+322 AFEIFITFILEELLR

-379 ALSYVSNGASF
+379 ALSYASKGASF
-390 APLFYDTSNWITFVV
+390 APMFYDTSNWLAFVV

-412 CGYVQMRNR
+412 CGYVQLRNR

-475 LDEVQPQKLYRAA
+475 LDEVLPRKLYYAT

-503 YRIDNGGRFARLV
+503 YRIDNGGRFAHLM

-522 ESLFSKSTLL
+522 ESLFSKSALL
-532 ENYANV
+532 ENYANIV
-538 VIALDHG
+538 TALDHG
-545 GLWVNRNLEQNLPMY
+545 RLWVNRNLEQNLPMY
-560 AAGVHANGKLAVV
+560 AAGVRADGKLAVV

-605 AFDYENVARQTML
+605 AFDYENVARQTRL

-624 LNAQEFL
+624 LNTQAFL

-639 LKHDHMGDHLLLRVA
+639 LKRNHMGNHLLLRVE

-680 NVYVLMN
+680 NVYVLMD
-687 QASEH
+687 QVSEH
-692 ELPIINKRL
+692 ELPIINRRL
-701 TQAGLHVTLVSDHEE
+701 SQAELHVTLVSDHEE
-716 DSLLAEASKQVAAE
+716 DSLLAEASEQVAAE
-730 SQADETLRRNV
+730 SRADETPRSN
-741 APNDSASHEGGTV
+741 AASNDSARTKAAQHE

>member
-1 MGRAM
+1 
-6 PNPVKGIFTGGGS
+6 

-57 DHLRIVNMS
+57 DRLRIVNMS
-66 DANALAEALTTYE
+66 DANTLAETLTTYE

-98 DLGALRRLLHAI
+98 DLGTLRRFLHAI

-125 EFTYPENDDVSDTS
+125 EFTYPENADVRDTS

-154 ARTYRLEAKIIRCPY
+154 ARTYRLEAKIIRSPY
-169 LYAPERNGVTAYFG
+169 LYASDRNGVTAYFNH
-183 RLFEQASA
+183 LFEQAES
-191 GSISFCEREQQQTC
+191 GTLSFCEQKNQQTC

-220 DDWTAESEVFH
+220 DDWTAESEIFH
-231 VPNAF
+231 VPNVF
-236 DFTYG
+236 NFTYG

-259 EDRTRHYPADD
+259 EDRPQCYPADD
-270 HALRLRYGWSPRY
+270 HVLRLRYGWSPRY
-283 SLKQDLPLVL
+283 SLKQDLPPVL

-303 QSEKHLIWDFLRN
+303 QSGKHPIWDFLRN

-322 AFEICVTFILEELLR
+322 AFEICVTFMLEELLR

-379 ALSYVSNGASF
+379 ALSYASKGASF
-390 APLFYDTSNWITFVV
+390 APLFYDTSNWLAFVV

-412 CGYVQMRNR
+412 CGYVQLRNR

-475 LDEVQPQKLYRAA
+475 LDEVLPRKLYYAT

-503 YRIDNGGRFARLV
+503 YRIDNGGRFAHLM

-522 ESLFSKSTLL
+522 ESLFSKSALL
-532 ENYANV
+532 ENYANIV
-538 VIALDHG
+538 TALDHG
-545 GLWVNRNLEQNLPMY
+545 RLWVNRNLEQNLPMY
-560 AAGVHANGKLAVV
+560 AAGVRADGKLAVV

-605 AFDYENVARQTML
+605 AFDYENVARQTRL

-624 LNAQEFL
+624 LNTQAFL

-639 LKHDHMGDHLLLRVA
+639 LKRNHMGNHLLLRVE

-680 NVYVLMN
+680 NVYVLMD
-687 QASEH
+687 QVSEH
-692 ELPIINKRL
+692 ELPIINRRL
-701 TQAGLHVTLVSDHEE
+701 SQAGLHVTLVSDHEE
-716 DSLLAEASKQVAAE
+716 DSLLAKASEQVAAE
-730 SQADETLRRNV
+730 SRADETPRSN
-741 APNDSASHEGGTV
+741 AASNDSASYEGGAA

>member
-1 MGRAM
+1 
-6 PNPVKGIFTGGGS
+6 

-57 DHLRIVNMS
+57 DRLRIVNMS
-66 DANALAEALTTYE
+66 DANTLAETLTTYE

-98 DLGALRRLLHAI
+98 DLGTLRRFLHAI

-125 EFTYPENDDVSDTS
+125 EFTYPENADVRDTS

-154 ARTYRLEAKIIRCPY
+154 ARTYRLEAKIIRSPY
-169 LYAPERNGVTAYFG
+169 LYASDRNGVTAYFNH
-183 RLFEQASA
+183 LFEQAES
-191 GSISFCEREQQQTC
+191 GTLSFCEQKNQQTC

-220 DDWTAESEVFH
+220 DDWTAESEIFH
-231 VPNAF
+231 VPNVF
-236 DFTYG
+236 NFTYG

-259 EDRTRHYPADD
+259 EDRTQCYPADD
-270 HALRLRYGWSPRY
+270 HMLRLRYGWSPRY
-283 SLKQDLPLVL
+283 SLKQDLPPVL

-303 QSEKHLIWDFLRN
+303 QSGKHPIWDFLRN

-322 AFEICVTFILEELLR
+322 AFEICVTFMLEELLR

-379 ALSYVSNGASF
+379 ALSYASKGASF
-390 APLFYDTSNWITFVV
+390 APLFYDTSNWLAFVV

-412 CGYVQMRNR
+412 CGYVQLRNR

-475 LDEVQPQKLYRAA
+475 LDEVLPRKLYYAT

-503 YRIDNGGRFARLV
+503 YRIDNGGRFAHLM

-522 ESLFSKSTLL
+522 ESLFSKSALL
-532 ENYANV
+532 ENYANIV
-538 VIALDHG
+538 TALDHG
-545 GLWVNRNLEQNLPMY
+545 RLWVNRNLEQNLPMY
-560 AAGVHANGKLAVV
+560 AAGVRADGKLAVV

-605 AFDYENVARQTML
+605 AFDYENVARQTRL

-624 LNAQEFL
+624 LNTQAFL

-639 LKHDHMGDHLLLRVA
+639 LKRNHMGNHLLLRVE

-680 NVYVLMN
+680 NVYVLMD
-687 QASEH
+687 QVSEH
-692 ELPIINKRL
+692 ELPIINRRL
-701 TQAGLHVTLVSDHEE
+701 SQAELHVTLVSDHEE
-716 DSLLAEASKQVAAE
+716 DSLLAKASEQVAAE
-730 SQADETLRRNV
+730 SRADETPRSN
-741 APNDSASHEGGTV
+741 AASNDSARTKAAQHE

>member
-1 MGRAM
+1 MVMGWQH
-6 PNPVKGIFTGGGS
+6 
-19 MEVLLVGNTDF
+19 EVLLVGNTDF

-57 DHLRIVNMS
+57 DRLRIVNMS
-66 DANALAEALTTYE
+66 DANTLAETLTTYE

-98 DLGALRRLLHAI
+98 DLGTLRRFLHAI
-110 RNRQTQML
+110 CNRQTQIL

-125 EFTYPENDDVSDTS
+125 EFTDPENADVRDTS

-154 ARTYRLEAKIIRCPY
+154 ARTYRLEAKIIRSPY
-169 LYAPERNGVTAYFG
+169 LYASDRNGVTAYFNH
-183 RLFEQASA
+183 LFEQAES
-191 GSISFCEREQQQTC
+191 GTLSFCEQKNQQTC

-220 DDWTAESEVFH
+220 DDWTAESEIFH
-231 VPNAF
+231 VPNVF
-236 DFTYG
+236 NFTYG

-259 EDRTRHYPADD
+259 EDRPQCYPADD
-270 HALRLRYGWSPRY
+270 HVLRLRYGWSPRY
-283 SLKQDLPLVL
+283 SLKQDLPPIL

-303 QSEKHLIWDFLRN
+303 QSGKHPIWDFLRN

-322 AFEICVTFILEELLR
+322 AIEIFITFILEELLR
-337 TAVQGNSQLG
+337 AAVQGNSQLE

-365 NAGVFAAAL
+365 NAGVLAAVL

-379 ALSYVSNGASF
+379 ALSYASKGASF
-390 APLFYDTSNWITFVV
+390 APLFYDTSNWLAFVV

-412 CGYVQMRNR
+412 CGYVQLRNR

-475 LDEVQPQKLYRAA
+475 LDEVLPRKLYYAT

-503 YRIDNGGRFARLV
+503 YRIDNGGRFAHLM

-522 ESLFSKSTLL
+522 ESLFSKSALL
-532 ENYANV
+532 ENYTNIV
-538 VIALDHG
+538 TALDHG
-545 GLWVNRNLEQNLPMY
+545 RLWVNRNLEQNLPMY
-560 AAGVHANGKLAVV
+560 AAGVRADDKLAVV

-605 AFDYENVARQTML
+605 AFDYENVARQTSL

-624 LNAQEFL
+624 LNTQAFL

-639 LKHDHMGDHLLLRVA
+639 LKRNHMSNHLLLRVE

-680 NVYVLMN
+680 NVYVLMD
-687 QASEH
+687 QVSEH
-692 ELPIINKRL
+692 ELPIINRRL
-701 TQAGLHVTLVSDHEE
+701 SQAGLHVTLVSDHEE
-716 DSLLAEASKQVAAE
+716 DSLLAEASEQVVAD
-730 SQADETLRRNV
+730 SQADETPRSD
-741 APNDSASHEGGTV
+741 AASNDSASYEGGAA

>member
-1 MGRAM
+1 MVMGWQH
-6 PNPVKGIFTGGGS
+6 
-19 MEVLLVGNTDF
+19 EVLLVGNTDF

-57 DHLRIVNMS
+57 DRLRIVNMS
-66 DANALAEALTTYE
+66 DANTLAETLTTYE

-98 DLGALRRLLHAI
+98 DLGTLRRFLHAI
-110 RNRQTQML
+110 CNRQTQIL

-125 EFTYPENDDVSDTS
+125 EFTYPENADVRDTS

-154 ARTYRLEAKIIRCPY
+154 ARTYRLEAKIIRSPY
-169 LYAPERNGVTAYFG
+169 LYASDRNGVTAYFNH
-183 RLFEQASA
+183 LFEQAES
-191 GSISFCEREQQQTC
+191 GTLSFCEQKNQQTC

-220 DDWTAESEVFH
+220 DDWTAESEIFH
-231 VPNAF
+231 VPNVF
-236 DFTYG
+236 NFTYG

-259 EDRTRHYPADD
+259 EDRPQCYPADD
-270 HALRLRYGWSPRY
+270 HVLRLRYGWSPRY
-283 SLKQDLPLVL
+283 SLKQDLPPIL

-303 QSEKHLIWDFLRN
+303 QSGKHPIWDFLRN

-322 AFEICVTFILEELLR
+322 AIEIFITFILEELLR
-337 TAVQGNSQLG
+337 AAVQGNSQLE

-365 NAGVFAAAL
+365 NAGVLAAVL

-379 ALSYVSNGASF
+379 ALSYASKGASF
-390 APLFYDTSNWITFVV
+390 APLFYDTSNWLAFVV

-412 CGYVQMRNR
+412 CGYVQLRNR

-475 LDEVQPQKLYRAA
+475 LDEVLPRKLYYAT

-503 YRIDNGGRFARLV
+503 YRIDNGGRFAHLM

-522 ESLFSKSTLL
+522 ESLFSKSALL
-532 ENYANV
+532 ENYTNIV
-538 VIALDHG
+538 TALDHG
-545 GLWVNRNLEQNLPMY
+545 RLWVNRNLEQNLPMY
-560 AAGVHANGKLAVV
+560 AAGVRADGKLAVV

-605 AFDYENVARQTML
+605 AFDYENVARQTSL

-624 LNAQEFL
+624 LNTQAFL

-639 LKHDHMGDHLLLRVA
+639 LKRNHMSNHLLLRVE

-680 NVYVLMN
+680 NVYVLMD
-687 QASEH
+687 QVSEH
-692 ELPIINKRL
+692 ELPIINRRL
-701 TQAGLHVTLVSDHEE
+701 SQAGLHVTLVSDHEE
-716 DSLLAEASKQVAAE
+716 DSLLAEASEQVVAD
-730 SQADETLRRNV
+730 SQADETPRSD
-741 APNDSASHEGGTV
+741 AASNDSASYEGGAA

>member
-1 MGRAM
+1 
-6 PNPVKGIFTGGGS
+6 

-57 DHLRIVNMS
+57 DRLRIVNMS
-66 DANALAEALTTYE
+66 DANTLAETLTTYE

-98 DLGALRRLLHAI
+98 DLGTLRRFLHAI

-125 EFTYPENDDVSDTS
+125 EFTYPENADVRDTS

-154 ARTYRLEAKIIRCPY
+154 ARTYRLEAKIIRSPY
-169 LYAPERNGVTAYFG
+169 LYASDRNGVTAYFNH
-183 RLFEQASA
+183 LFEQAES
-191 GSISFCEREQQQTC
+191 GTLSFCEQKNQQTC

-220 DDWTAESEVFH
+220 DDWTAESEIFH
-231 VPNAF
+231 VPNVF
-236 DFTYG
+236 NFTYG

-259 EDRTRHYPADD
+259 EDRTQCYPADD
-270 HALRLRYGWSPRY
+270 HVLRLRYGWSPRY
-283 SLKQDLPLVL
+283 SLKQDLPPVL

-303 QSEKHLIWDFLRN
+303 QSGKHPIWDFLRN

-322 AFEICVTFILEELLR
+322 AFEICVTFMLEELLR

-379 ALSYVSNGASF
+379 ALSYASKGASF
-390 APLFYDTSNWITFVV
+390 APLFYDTSNWLAFVV

-412 CGYVQMRNR
+412 CGYVQLRNR

-475 LDEVQPQKLYRAA
+475 LDEVLPRKLYYAT

-503 YRIDNGGRFARLV
+503 YRIDNGGRFAHLM

-522 ESLFSKSTLL
+522 ESLFSKSALL
-532 ENYANV
+532 ENYANIV
-538 VIALDHG
+538 TALDHG
-545 GLWVNRNLEQNLPMY
+545 RLWVNRNLEQNLPMY
-560 AAGVHANGKLAVV
+560 AAGVRADGKLAVV

-605 AFDYENVARQTML
+605 AFDYENVARQTRL

-624 LNAQEFL
+624 LNTQAFL

-639 LKHDHMGDHLLLRVA
+639 LKRNHMGNHLLLRVE

-680 NVYVLMN
+680 NVYVLMD
-687 QASEH
+687 QVSEH
-692 ELPIINKRL
+692 ELSIINRRL
-701 TQAGLHVTLVSDHEE
+701 SQAELHVTLVSDHEE
-716 DSLLAEASKQVAAE
+716 DSLLAKASEQVAAE
-730 SQADETLRRNV
+730 SRADETPRSN
-741 APNDSASHEGGTV
+741 AASNDSARTKAAQHE

>member
-1 MGRAM
+1 
-6 PNPVKGIFTGGGS
+6 

-57 DHLRIVNMS
+57 DRLRIVNMS
-66 DANALAEALTTYE
+66 DANTLAETLTTYE

-98 DLGALRRLLHAI
+98 DLGTLRRFLHAI

-125 EFTYPENDDVSDTS
+125 EFTYPENADVRDTS

-154 ARTYRLEAKIIRCPY
+154 ARTYRLEAKIIRSPY
-169 LYAPERNGVTAYFG
+169 LYASDRNGVTAYFNH
-183 RLFEQASA
+183 LFEQAES
-191 GSISFCEREQQQTC
+191 GTLSFCEQKNQQTC

-220 DDWTAESEVFH
+220 DDWTAESEIFH
-231 VPNAF
+231 VPNVF
-236 DFTYG
+236 NFTYG

-259 EDRTRHYPADD
+259 EDRTQCYPADD
-270 HALRLRYGWSPRY
+270 HVLRLRYGWSPRY
-283 SLKQDLPLVL
+283 SLKQDLPPVL

-303 QSEKHLIWDFLRN
+303 QSGKHPIWDFLRN

-322 AFEICVTFILEELLR
+322 AFEIFITFILEELLR

-379 ALSYVSNGASF
+379 ALSYASKGASF
-390 APLFYDTSNWITFVV
+390 APLFYDTSNWLAFVV

-412 CGYVQMRNR
+412 CGYVQLRNR

-475 LDEVQPQKLYRAA
+475 LDEVLPRKLYYAT

-503 YRIDNGGRFARLV
+503 YRIDNGGRFAHLM

-522 ESLFSKSTLL
+522 ESLFSKSALL
-532 ENYANV
+532 ENYANIV
-538 VIALDHG
+538 TALDHG
-545 GLWVNRNLEQNLPMY
+545 RLWVNRNLEQNLPMY
-560 AAGVHANGKLAVV
+560 AAGVRADGKLAVV

-605 AFDYENVARQTML
+605 AFDYENVARQTRL

-624 LNAQEFL
+624 LNTQAFL

-639 LKHDHMGDHLLLRVA
+639 LKRNHMGNHLLLRVE

-680 NVYVLMN
+680 NVYVLMD
-687 QASEH
+687 QVSEH
-692 ELPIINKRL
+692 ELPIINRRL
-701 TQAGLHVTLVSDHEE
+701 SQAELHVTLVSDHEE
-716 DSLLAEASKQVAAE
+716 DSLLAEASEQVAAE
-730 SQADETLRRNV
+730 SRADETPRSN
-741 APNDSASHEGGTV
+741 AASNDSARTKAAQHE

>member
-1 MGRAM
+1 
-6 PNPVKGIFTGGGS
+6 

-57 DHLRIVNMS
+57 DRLRIVNMS
-66 DANALAEALTTYE
+66 DANTLAETLTTYE

-98 DLGALRRLLHAI
+98 DLGTLRRFLHAI

-125 EFTYPENDDVSDTS
+125 GFTYPENADVRDTS

-154 ARTYRLEAKIIRCPY
+154 ARTYRLEAKIIRSPY
-169 LYAPERNGVTAYFG
+169 LYASDRNGVTAYFNH
-183 RLFEQASA
+183 LFEQAES
-191 GSISFCEREQQQTC
+191 GTLSFCEQKNQQTC

-231 VPNAF
+231 VPNVF
-236 DFTYG
+236 NFTYG

-259 EDRTRHYPADD
+259 EDRPQCYPADD
-270 HALRLRYGWSPRY
+270 HVLRLRYGWSPRY
-283 SLKQDLPLVL
+283 SLKQDLPPVL

-303 QSEKHLIWDFLRN
+303 QSGKHPIWDFLRN

-337 TAVQGNSQLG
+337 TAVQGDSQLG

-357 IVGTMYGL
+357 IVGTMYGM

-379 ALSYVSNGASF
+379 ALSYASNGASF
-390 APLFYDTSNWITFVV
+390 APLFYDTSNWLAFVV

-475 LDEVQPQKLYRAA
+475 LDEVLPRKLYYAT

-503 YRIDNGGRFARLV
+503 YRIDNGGRFAHLM

-522 ESLFSKSTLL
+522 ESLFSKSALL
-532 ENYANV
+532 ENYANIV
-538 VIALDHG
+538 TALDHG
-545 GLWVNRNLEQNLPMY
+545 RLWVNRNLEQNLPMY
-560 AAGVHANGKLAVV
+560 AAGVRADGKLAVV
-573 IVLAKAQPDQ
+573 IVLAKAQPGQ

-605 AFDYENVARQTML
+605 AFDYENVARQTRL

-624 LNAQEFL
+624 LNTQAFL

-639 LKHDHMGDHLLLRVA
+639 LKRNHMSNHLLLRVE

-680 NVYVLMN
+680 NVYVLMD
-687 QASEH
+687 QVSEH
-692 ELPIINKRL
+692 ELPIINGRL
-701 TQAGLHVTLVSDHEE
+701 AQAGLHAKLVSGHEE
-716 DSLLAEASKQVAAE
+716 DSLLAEASEQVAAE
-730 SQADETLRRNV
+730 SQADETPRSDA
-741 APNDSASHEGGTV
+741 APNDSASHEGGAA